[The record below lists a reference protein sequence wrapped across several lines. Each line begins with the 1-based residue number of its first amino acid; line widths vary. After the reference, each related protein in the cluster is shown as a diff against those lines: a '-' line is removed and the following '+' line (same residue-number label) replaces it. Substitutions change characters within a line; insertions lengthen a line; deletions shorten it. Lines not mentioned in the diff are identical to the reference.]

1 MRKKAIML
9 IVLLFAFGQ
18 GAMAWD
24 GLGTSTNPYRIQD
37 SNDWKQLADEV
48 LFGNSFSSKYFE
60 MTADIDAG
68 GVSVGADGRPFSGIF
83 DGYSHTL
90 TYNRGYSG
98 PGAQSTWTTTAPR
111 SVSWRALP
119 SAT

>member
-1 MRKKAIML
+1 ML

-48 LFGNSFSSKYFE
+48 LFGNSFSGKYFE
-60 MTADIDAG
+60 MTADIDAD

-83 DGYSHTL
+83 RRL
-90 TYNRGYSG
+90 
-98 PGAQSTWTTTAPR
+98 
-111 SVSWRALP
+111 
-119 SAT
+119 